1 MMRSADYLIFFIFF
15 LIAFT
20 ACSCDSVLKCSQ
32 RSRNNP
38 SLPNLLQFI
47 KDVTTRSKVSKM
59 TIVVS
64 LIYINRLKKTLPST
78 AQGDFDTPYKIFLS
92 SILVASKYLSDH
104 ALQNKNI
111 ANITNGLYTN
121 RDVNTM
127 ERSFLGMLRYDLW
140 V

>member
-1 MMRSADYLIFFIFF
+1 
-15 LIAFT
+15 
-20 ACSCDSVLKCSQ
+20 
-32 RSRNNP
+32 
-38 SLPNLLQFI
+38 
-47 KDVTTRSKVSKM
+47 M

-140 V
+140 VEADEIKAFLEEHKVELVDIDWTDDESEA